1 MLPSSPWPLPPAV
14 KKKLPRPLLLLLRL
28 PPLPLL
34 LLRPL
39 LLLLPRPLLLL
50 PPRPLKL
57 PSLPTLLLL
66 PLLPLLLLPRLPPLL
81 PTQSRLPPMP
91 PRPLLLLLSKQ
102 PRTPSRSN
110 LGASAV
116 KSRPSWPAFLF
127 LNSVESGNLAP
138 VEAGFLCCHPYPFF
152 RTTQNS
158 RQRRDCEFWLIV
170 LLRKVRCDEMLQS

>member
-1 MLPSSPWPLPPAV
+1 LLPSSPWPLPPAV
-14 KKKLPRPLLLLLRL
+14 KKKLPRPLLPLLRL

-34 LLRPL
+34 LPL
-39 LLLLPRPLLLL
+39 LLLRPLLLL

-57 PSLPTLLLL
+57 PSLPTLLLRL
-66 PLLPLLLLPRLPPLL
+66 LLLPLLLLPRLPPLL

-138 VEAGFLCCHPYPFF
+138 VEAGFLRCHPYPFF

-158 RQRRDCEFWLIV
+158 R
-170 LLRKVRCDEMLQS
+170 